1 MIYILLIIILIVI
14 LFLKPK
20 KNKNIIQKEYNYTN
34 KKKLIKL
41 YNEKYFNFNINNF
54 EFIDTQ
60 FHNDYRDTINA
71 FNDLAPSQKQIF
83 NLNNDPVDFSN
94 PTYDNIIIQELIND
108 FIKELNNKIINTS
121 DYLNSNS
128 GWDSLSPQKSIKT
141 GWDTAMESLNLPN
154 SLYNEPAAKDFVK
167 LINVDHIEK
176 YSVKNGNEDKIV
188 CYLFI
193 KKGNTN
199 DILSI
204 KVSFVIN
211 KTIYENYSY
220 GNNNYIVIEEIF
232 IIGIFTPLK
241 SNTVGRY
248 TDSKDK
254 FYHFSNL
261 DNNNITSDDE
271 IIKQLN
277 EKNKA
282 RYNEMQR
289 FNDTLEPDFQDVIN
303 VPHLSNTKTYQVTQ
317 TIYDDFKKK
326 RNYK

>member
-20 KNKNIIQKEYNYTN
+20 KNKQNLEKQITEFKLKPN
-34 KKKLIKL
+34 KKT
-41 YNEKYFNFNINNF
+41 YFNINNF

-83 NLNNDPVDFSN
+83 NLNNDSVKFSN
-94 PTYDNIIIQELIND
+94 PSYDNIKIKELIND
-108 FIKELNNKIINTS
+108 FIKELNNKIIQTN
-121 DYLNSNS
+121 DYSNPNS
-128 GWDSLSPQKSIKT
+128 GWDNLSPQKPIKT

-154 SLYNEPAAKDFVK
+154 NLYNEPAGKDFVK

-176 YSVKNGNEDKIV
+176 YSTNNGNEDKIV

-193 KKGNTN
+193 KKENTK

-211 KTIYENYSY
+211 NTIYENYSY
-220 GNNNYIVIEEIF
+220 GNNNNYIVIEEIF
-232 IIGIFTPLK
+232 IIGILTPLK
-241 SNTVGRY
+241 SNTLGRY

-261 DNNNITSDDE
+261 DVNNITSDDE

-277 EKNKA
+277 EKNKI
-282 RYNEMQR
+282 RYDEMQR
-289 FNDTLEPDFQDVIN
+289 FNDTLEPDFQDLIN
-303 VPHLSNTKTYQVTQ
+303 VPNLSNTKSYQATQ
-317 TIYDDFKKK
+317 TIYDDFMKK
-326 RNYK
+326 RSYK

>member
-14 LFLKPK
+14 LFLKPQKNKKILEKQITEFKIKPNK
-20 KNKNIIQKEYNYTN
+20 KN
-34 KKKLIKL
+34 
-41 YNEKYFNFNINNF
+41 YFKFNINNF

-83 NLNNDPVDFSN
+83 NLNNDSVKFSN
-94 PTYDNIIIQELIND
+94 PLYNNKIEELIND
-108 FIKELNNKIINTS
+108 FIEELNNKILQTS

-128 GWDSLSPQKSIKT
+128 GWDSLSSQKPIKT

-154 SLYNEPAAKDFVK
+154 NLYNEPAGKDFVK

-176 YSVKNGNEDKIV
+176 YSTNNGNEEKIV

-193 KKGNTN
+193 KKGNTK

-211 KTIYENYSY
+211 NTIYENYSY
-220 GNNNYIVIEEIF
+220 GNNTSNKYIVIEEIF
-232 IIGIFTPLK
+232 IIGILTPLK
-241 SNTVGRY
+241 SNTLGRY

-254 FYHFSNL
+254 FYHFTNL

-277 EKNKA
+277 EKNKI

-289 FNDTLEPDFQDVIN
+289 FNDTLEPDFQDLNNI
-303 VPHLSNTKTYQVTQ
+303 PHLSNTKSYQATQ